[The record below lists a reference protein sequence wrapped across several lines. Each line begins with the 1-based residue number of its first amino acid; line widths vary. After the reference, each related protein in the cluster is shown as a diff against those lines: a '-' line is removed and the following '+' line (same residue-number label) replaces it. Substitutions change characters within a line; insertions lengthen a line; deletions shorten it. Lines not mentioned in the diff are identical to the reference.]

1 MSWNWIPCS
10 VSGCV
15 VRIILVS
22 FVFHHDHDDWPLLLY
37 ARIGL
42 LDLHRAPPLLKLLAA
57 GLPGS
62 LVSMKRQ
69 LEVPGSSFM
78 LCLGPG
84 PPSLLHLTRANAEKP
99 YAVDTRTDFLLTEVK
114 KNSRA
119 SYNQKL
125 SKNC

>member
-22 FVFHHDHDDWPLLLY
+22 FVFHHDHDDWPLHLS

-62 LVSMKRQ
+62 LLLMKLLLDLHRA
-69 LEVPGSSFM
+69 
-78 LCLGPG
+78 
-84 PPSLLHLTRANAEKP
+84 PPL
-99 YAVDTRTDFLLTEVK
+99 
-114 KNSRA
+114 
-119 SYNQKL
+119 QKL
-125 SKNC
+125 LAAGL